1 MNPLCVLLIATIL
14 SFSSLSFA
22 QVAPPGDAGAAR
34 ESSTPRRMGEP
45 APLVFWNRPITVFRA
60 YNDEVSP
67 AERAAKAAARLA
79 DLPAEVTEWNVVANE
94 TSVGQY
100 SGAIVTVNGQLAF
113 GIMTEDLDRESGE
126 TLGAAMDKATA
137 QLRSALEARSQ
148 QRRFP
153 SLVRA
158 IGLSI
163 LTASLLALG
172 LWFVTRTGRRILAGM
187 QAHIERLEKTRA
199 LAAGRAALGGFD
211 LRPVAYSISCGATKL
226 AIWVA
231 TAAMIYAGLT
241 FVLLR
246 FPYSQPW
253 GQQLGA
259 YLVNLFRMLGAGLVR
274 AIPGI
279 FTVFVIFQLTRL
291 VARVV
296 DSIFRKAE
304 KGELALSWIDS
315 DTARATR
322 QLVVVLIWI
331 FALTVAY
338 PYIPGSSSDAF
349 KGISVFVGLMASLG
363 SAGFVN
369 QLMSGI
375 VVIYSRALR
384 PGEFVRVG
392 DDTGTVMDVGMLST
406 RILTRRHEEITVP
419 NAVLVATK
427 TINYSR
433 HASDDGLTV
442 GTTVTIGYDAPWRQV
457 HAMLLSAAER
467 TAGVRKDPAPRVWQ
481 KALSD
486 FYVEYELLF
495 NLDHPEDRLPIL
507 SELHMHIQDA
517 FNEQGVQIMSPHFE
531 GQPNEKV
538 VVPKS
543 LWFPKPVAIATG
555 QPGADRE
562 AGKFERGNSR

>member
-1 MNPLCVLLIATIL
+1 MNPLCILLIATIL
-14 SFSSLSFA
+14 SFSSVSFA
-22 QVAPPGDAGAAR
+22 QVTPPGDAGAAR
-34 ESSTPRRMGEP
+34 ESSTQNRAGEP

-67 AERAAKAAARLA
+67 AERAAKAAARLG
-79 DLPAEVTEWNVVANE
+79 DLPAEASEWNVVANE

-126 TLGAAMDKATA
+126 TLSAAMDKATA

-153 SLVRA
+153 GLVKA

-163 LTASLLALG
+163 LTASLLGLG
-172 LWFVTRTGRRILAGM
+172 LWFVTRTGRRVLAGM
-187 QAHIERLEKTRA
+187 QAHIEKLEKTRA

-211 LRPVAYSISCGATKL
+211 LRPVVYSISCGVTKL

-231 TAAMIYAGLT
+231 TAAMIYAWLT

-253 GQQLGA
+253 GQQLGGF
-259 YLVNLFRMLGAGLVR
+259 LVDLFRMLGTGLVR
-274 AIPGI
+274 AIPGL
-279 FTVFVIFQLTRL
+279 FTVFVIFQLTRIL
-291 VARVV
+291 ARVV
-296 DSIFRKAE
+296 DGIFSKAE
-304 KGELALSWIDS
+304 RGELALSWIHP

-322 QLVVVLIWI
+322 QLVVVLVWV
-331 FALTVAY
+331 FALIVAY
-338 PYIPGSSSDAF
+338 PYIPGSSTDAF
-349 KGISVFVGLMASLG
+349 KGVSVFVGLMASLG

-369 QLMSGI
+369 QLMSGL

-392 DDTGTVMDVGMLST
+392 DDTGTVTDVGMLST
-406 RILTRRHEEITVP
+406 KILTRKREEITIP

-433 HASDDGLTV
+433 QAAEGGLTV

-457 HAMLLSAAER
+457 HAMLLSAAEQ
-467 TAGVRKDPAPRVWQ
+467 TAGVRKDPPPRVWQ

-486 FYVEYELLF
+486 FYVEYELVV
-495 NLDHPEDRLPIL
+495 NLDHPEERVPIL
-507 SELHMHIQDA
+507 SELHTHIQDA

-531 GQPNEKV
+531 GQPNQKV
-538 VVPKS
+538 FVPKS
-543 LWFPKPVAIATG
+543 QWFPKPVAISTG
-555 QPGADRE
+555 QHGADRE
-562 AGKFERGNSR
+562 GGKLERGNSR